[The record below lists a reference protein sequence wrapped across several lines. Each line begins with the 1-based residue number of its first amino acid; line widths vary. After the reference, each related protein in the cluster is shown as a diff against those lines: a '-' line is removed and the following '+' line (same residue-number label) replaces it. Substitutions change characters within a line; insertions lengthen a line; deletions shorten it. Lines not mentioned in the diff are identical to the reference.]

1 MTPVELKLT
10 LDEEAGA
17 LVVVGQWA
25 LLENSWGSRASLPSA
40 NFDIL
45 PSGNTTRSLAATVRT
60 AGMTWKKDPSRW
72 PWYRIPLSPSTAPD
86 TGGSRIVGRSRAEL
100 AMTALFRCWNT

>member
-10 LDEEAGA
+10 LDDETGA

-45 PSGNTTRSLAATVRT
+45 PSGNTTTPGGDVRT

-72 PWYRIPLSPSTAPD
+72 PWYRIPLSPKHCP
-86 TGGSRIVGRSRAEL
+86 
-100 AMTALFRCWNT
+100 

>member
-10 LDEEAGA
+10 LDEETGA

-25 LLENSWGSRASLPSA
+25 LLENSCGSLASLPSA

-45 PSGNTTRSLAATVRT
+45 PSGNTTSSWRRSAHSRDDLEERPLAVALV
-60 AGMTWKKDPSRW
+60 PN
-72 PWYRIPLSPSTAPD
+72 PLIAKHCP
-86 TGGSRIVGRSRAEL
+86 
-100 AMTALFRCWNT
+100 